1 MLRIPHHASQ
11 NWSAERVLAAVGLPS
26 LSGVVAADRLR
37 FLSQALRSGPDE
49 LFALWQNS
57 KTALAALHSAANWL
71 CQACSATS
79 ELRSF
84 DDSWPA
90 WKLFLTAPRRCKG
103 VLKRASTWHVGRLEA
118 ISAFQQFCRGA
129 WTPMPPEAVEVASA
143 EHACL
148 LCGIAFYDCHSWSA
162 HAVRAHKF
170 RSKAVRLAVG
180 LRCRACGA
188 RFATLK
194 RHQRHLINHVRCCQ
208 AVERDL
214 DCLLPVDNSE
224 PGHVQTV
231 SEGAVAV
238 DHLPAAGPEISV
250 ALLLRLRQEVFSS
263 DCEIFAAVQS
273 TVEPFPV
280 LRNTLA
286 EWIEGLPDTSLR
298 AWAKDVLLCM
308 QVDLHCQVASRVP
321 RPRAETPDVFT
332 PLLEPLPLCPAWN
345 TAPVLLVGFDSSGL
359 LPEPFSGNC
368 AGAVSWHFWQG
379 PPDSVDFSGL
389 ALRVPPPAAG
399 SVPLWEPV
407 SCSLRSLRQHLA
419 WVRLFFAWVGLA
431 LSMARAGRP
440 CHILFPCG
448 RESAGPLAG
457 WFENIGRLTPG
468 RVALSAG
475 FTL

>member
-1 MLRIPHHASQ
+1 
-11 NWSAERVLAAVGLPS
+11 
-26 LSGVVAADRLR
+26 
-37 FLSQALRSGPDE
+37 
-49 LFALWQNS
+49 
-57 KTALAALHSAANWL
+57 
-71 CQACSATS
+71 
-79 ELRSF
+79 
-84 DDSWPA
+84 
-90 WKLFLTAPRRCKG
+90 
-103 VLKRASTWHVGRLEA
+103 
-118 ISAFQQFCRGA
+118 
-129 WTPMPPEAVEVASA
+129 MPPEAVEVASA

-194 RHQRHLINHVRCCQ
+194 RHQRHLINYVRCCQ

-231 SEGAVAV
+231 FEGAVAV

-379 PPDSVDFSGL
+379 PPDSVDFSGASDNTWLGMREGNRQLDDARLQL
-389 ALRVPPPAAG
+389 AAVARSRAASG
-399 SVPLWEPV
+399 RKIVAHMLEES
-407 SCSLRSLRQHLA
+407 
-419 WVRLFFAWVGLA
+419 RL
-431 LSMARAGRP
+431 
-440 CHILFPCG
+440 
-448 RESAGPLAG
+448 GPLVMCYQA
-457 WFENIGRLTPG
+457 WTQFLETERREHATEENIRGLEKELKVLMDAKKAKLKNVLTSLVDGQTEGHRMSPKTKG
-468 RVALSAG
+468 KVASSVIREMQG
-475 FTL
+475 ETM